1 MVLSGSFNGLR
12 GEIRTYLVPLVL
24 SLICDLCCNQI
35 GALYQPC
42 RIILF
47 LLKIFIKVAMIA
59 PDAADR
65 GIPVCE
71 INLDVTP
78 KTNDFAFHFHGKSG
92 EILPEIVANL

>member
-1 MVLSGSFNGLR
+1 MMTKAYNFV
-12 GEIRTYLVPLVL
+12 V
-24 SLICDLCCNQI
+24 
-35 GALYQPC
+35 
-42 RIILF
+42 
-47 LLKIFIKVAMIA
+47 KIMLKVAMIA

-92 EILPEIVANL
+92 VILPELVASL